1 MAEFN
6 LIKCPQFL
14 DNAITPPAK
23 EIGTTLGNIFYAI
36 FSPINY
42 NVEKLKIKQSEYLK
56 KYQADIESELAKIP
70 ENKLTEPKLSI
81 IGPTL
86 EASKYYIEEN
96 ELRKMF
102 AKLIA
107 TSMNIDTKNTVHPS
121 FVEIIKQ
128 LSPLDAQTLFI
139 FKSWHIRPIVTYK
152 LVNNNSTFDIV
163 FSDAF
168 TCSEIAAPLIDLST
182 SISNLN
188 RFKLVDISY
197 STDFS
202 EQSVYEKYSQTD
214 FFNFFKKII
223 QNKTFKENK
232 DFLDKYAK
240 GCKIPN
246 IVDISF
252 DKGYVKLTNLGKQF
266 IDVCL

>member
-1 MAEFN
+1 MSEFN
-6 LIKCPQFL
+6 LLKCPQFL

-42 NVEKLKIKQSEYLK
+42 NVEKLKIKQSENLK
-56 KYQADIESELAKIP
+56 KYQSDIESELSKIP
-70 ENKLTEPKLSI
+70 EDKLTEPQLSI
-81 IGPTL
+81 IGPAL

-107 TSMNIDTKNTVHPS
+107 ASMNVDTKNTVHPS

-128 LSPLDAQTLFI
+128 FSPLDAQVLSI

-168 TCSEIAAPLIDLST
+168 VCTEINAPLINLST

-188 RFKLVDISY
+188 RFKMVDISY
-197 STDFS
+197 STDFKK
-202 EQSVYEKYSQTD
+202 QSVYDKFLHTD
-214 FFNFFKKII
+214 FFNTFKNII
-223 QNKTFKENK
+223 ENKTFKDNK

-240 GCKIPN
+240 GCIIHD